1 LALHFLLAL
10 LAGFLYFL
18 KTKILVS
25 VPDKQNRAQ
34 NCARSGPRRFKIKH
48 ETIAHLEGD
57 LLRRIRAQEGLSRV
71 ELARDLNLAP
81 STVGIYVDHLIEEGF
96 LSESKRL
103 GSEFGRPPTALA
115 LNPQGGR
122 FIGVDFEARNIMAT
136 SVDFS
141 QKPLQQYHG
150 TITPADSIEVILD
163 KIDSSIGEV
172 LSSEDGRRVLA
183 IGVGVPG
190 VIDPVRGVARQ
201 YKHIRGWSHIPLAQR
216 LSQRF
221 GVPVFLENNIRSMA
235 LAELWFGQGRG
246 LEDFICLG
254 MRSGIGAGIIVDGHV
269 YHGSNNLAGEIGDW
283 PCALDG
289 AGAGISTLE
298 EIASLRGLQ
307 TALASAGAAPLVPE
321 GEELGVAQV
330 LKAAEEGNE
339 TVRTLLDRVARTVGL
354 VISQLNR
361 AFNPGKIILAGAF
374 PAFGGA
380 FLERLRECF
389 QEASRSADLPPLA
402 FSDLGEFNGAIGA
415 AALAV
420 HQWKPG
426 TEKPKE

>member
-1 LALHFLLAL
+1 
-10 LAGFLYFL
+10 
-18 KTKILVS
+18 
-25 VPDKQNRAQ
+25 
-34 NCARSGPRRFKIKH
+34 
-48 ETIAHLEGD
+48 LEGD
-57 LLRRIRAQEGLSRV
+57 LLRRVRAQEGLSRV

-96 LSESKRL
+96 LTESKRV

-141 QKPLQQYHG
+141 QKPLKQYHG
-150 TITPADSIEVILD
+150 SITAADSIEVILA
-163 KIDSSIGEV
+163 KIEHSIDAV
-172 LSSEDGRRVLA
+172 LSEDGRRVLA

-190 VIDPVRGVARQ
+190 VIDPVHGVARQ

-254 MRSGIGAGIIVDGHV
+254 MRSGVGAGIIVDGHV

-283 PCALDG
+283 PCADG
-289 AGAGISTLE
+289 EADAGVSTLE
-298 EIASLRGLQ
+298 EIASLRGIQ
-307 TALASAGAAPLVPE
+307 AALAADGAAQLVAG
-321 GEELGVAQV
+321 GEEFGVEQLLRAVQ
-330 LKAAEEGNE
+330 EGDE
-339 TVRTLLDRVARTVGL
+339 RVRILLDRAAQKLGL

-361 AFNPGKIILAGAF
+361 AFNPGKIILAGTF
-374 PAFGGA
+374 PALGGV
-380 FLERLRECF
+380 FLDRLRECF

-402 FSDLGEFNGAIGA
+402 VSDLGEFNGAIGA

-426 TEKPKE
+426 TEKHPNP

>member
-1 LALHFLLAL
+1 M
-10 LAGFLYFL
+10 
-18 KTKILVS
+18 
-25 VPDKQNRAQ
+25 
-34 NCARSGPRRFKIKH
+34 RSGPRRFKIKH
-48 ETIAHLEGD
+48 ETIAHMEGD

-96 LSESKRL
+96 LTESKRV

-136 SVDFS
+136 AVDFS
-141 QKPLQQYHG
+141 QKPLKQYHG
-150 TITPADSIEVILD
+150 TITPADSIEVILA
-163 KIDSSIGEV
+163 KIENSIAEV
-172 LSSEDGRRVLA
+172 LSEGGRRVLA

-190 VIDPVRGVARQ
+190 VIDPVNGVARQ

-221 GVPVFLENNIRSMA
+221 GVAVFLENNIRSMA

-246 LEDFICLG
+246 LENFICLG
-254 MRSGIGAGIIVDGHV
+254 MRSGIGAGIIVDGHI

-283 PCALDG
+283 PCANGESGDG
-289 AGAGISTLE
+289 VSTLE
-298 EIASLRGLQ
+298 EIASLRALQ
-307 TALASAGAAPLVPE
+307 LALIAGGADKLVAE
-321 GEELGVAQV
+321 GEEFGVEQL
-330 LKAAEEGNE
+330 LKAARDGDE
-339 TVRTLLDRVARTVGL
+339 TVRGFLDRVARTLGL

-361 AFNPGKIILAGAF
+361 AFNPGKIILAGTF
-374 PAFGGA
+374 PAFGGV
-380 FLERLRECF
+380 FLDRLSECF
-389 QEASRSADLPPLA
+389 QEASRSTDLPPLA
-402 FSDLGEFNGAIGA
+402 MSDLGEFNGAIGA

-426 TEKPKE
+426 AEKPME